1 MRLRNALAL
10 AALTA
15 AVPAVPAL
23 SAAPAVSAP
32 PVPAPVPA
40 PAASAPAVTAGC
52 GAANA
57 RDFPIEAIIRGG
69 PVDYP
74 PGGGFRTW
82 DLELT
87 NTTTAP
93 CRDLYPV
100 LVLADRDRA
109 LRPAQ
114 IRAEFHDVEARAWR
128 RIAFEGTDQDESVG
142 VFGEVP
148 ATPGEGRAFT
158 GFTLPPGA
166 TLTVPVRLAFSAG
179 AASEEVVVSAA
190 VVRKRGDDGDW
201 VGETGGYRLTIG
213 SGDPDAG
220 IAPDTEPVTAR
231 PDPAAQPAAPAA
243 THPAEQDASPDP
255 RTSAVPA
262 VPKTAPTAP
271 AAPKPPPT
279 PETDPETDP
288 DSALGPGAG
297 NPDDPDGSADPDDPE
312 LARTGPESASRL
324 APVCAAL
331 LAAGAALLTLTRRR
345 FESGSRDHSRHGTP
359 GRDPGS
365 DRPARHA

>member
-32 PVPAPVPA
+32 PVPVPA
-40 PAASAPAVTAGC
+40 PGASAPAVTAGC

-57 RDFPIEAIIRGG
+57 RDFPIVAIIRGG

-93 CRDLYPV
+93 CRDLHPV

-109 LRPAQ
+109 LRPAR
-114 IRAEFHDVEARAWR
+114 IRAEFHDAEAGRWR

-148 ATPGEGRAFT
+148 ATPGEGRGFT

-231 PDPAAQPAAPAA
+231 PDPAAQPSAPTA
-243 THPAEQDASPDP
+243 TRPTEQDASPDP

-262 VPKTAPTAP
+262 VPKTTPTAP

-288 DSALGPGAG
+288 DSALGPGAE
-297 NPDDPDGSADPDDPE
+297 NSDESDESADPDDPE
-312 LARTGPESASRL
+312 LARTGPESADRL
-324 APVCAAL
+324 APLCAAL
-331 LAAGAALLTLTRRR
+331 LAAGAALLALTRRR
-345 FESGSRDHSRHGTP
+345 PGSRSRSRPRPQGSGPRP
-359 GRDPGS
+359 G
-365 DRPARHA
+365 RPARHA